1 MFLQSRCH
9 ITLQEAIEF
18 LNSRYSFE
26 EESTSIKKGKRGFPM
41 MGILYSFSHN
51 KTKSLRMFPEKVNQ
65 PKKILRK
72 AKSTA
77 I

>member
-1 MFLQSRCH
+1 
-9 ITLQEAIEF
+9 
-18 LNSRYSFE
+18 
-26 EESTSIKKGKRGFPM
+26 M
-41 MGILYSFSHN
+41 MGRLYSFSHD

-65 PKKILRK
+65 LKKILRK

>member
-1 MFLQSRCH
+1 M
-9 ITLQEAIEF
+9 I
-18 LNSRYSFE
+18 
-26 EESTSIKKGKRGFPM
+26 
-41 MGILYSFSHN
+41 GILYSFSHN

-72 AKSTA
+72 AKFTA